1 MIKFTYLTS
10 SVKRLQKVGETADKA
25 YIHFIMTA
33 SCKSGIG
40 KDHISETDRI
50 IFNAVLQLQFAIQLK
65 CDAET
70 YRFA

>member
-1 MIKFTYLTS
+1 MIKFIYLTS
-10 SVKRLQKVGETADKA
+10 SVKRMQQVCETADKA

-33 SCKSGIG
+33 SCKSGVG

-50 IFNAVLQLQFAIQLK
+50 IVNAVAIWLTAIQLK
-65 CDAET
+65 CDTET